1 MKRIITILFVFCM
14 SLIYAEKSYSQ
25 NKTRIDVT
33 EKLSIEIPA
42 EYIMR
47 ENKYCVLDAKNKN
60 NGNIILIK
68 TLAVKGYVDVLSGEV
83 CDFNPGYVKKS
94 MDTLCFNIS
103 DAKLI
108 KKEKEKFYRMDE
120 DYVKKYYELGND
132 KFITYTFYTNKY
144 PYCILFT
151 YNNENELKTI
161 DDIIES
167 IEMKMNFF
175 GELYYMF
182 LTSVF
187 MVLFLFGVGVL
198 IVTAI
203 QDSCNPIRNAVIFY
217 LVTFALSFILLPSY
231 GLLSKLIFPLI
242 LFEMC
247 KYFVE
252 KHAK

>member
-33 EKLSIEIPA
+33 EKLSIEIPDNYIRKECKSCLIDA
-42 EYIMR
+42 E
-47 ENKYCVLDAKNKN
+47 NKN

-68 TLAVKGYVDVLSGEV
+68 TLEV
-83 CDFNPGYVKKS
+83 SDFNPGYVRKS

-175 GELYYMF
+175 GEFYYMCM
-182 LTSVF
+182 TSTF
-187 MVLFLFGVGVL
+187 MVLFLFGVGVF

-247 KYFVE
+247 KVFVE

>member
-33 EKLSIEIPA
+33 DKLSIEIPDNYIRKECKSCLIDA
-42 EYIMR
+42 E
-47 ENKYCVLDAKNKN
+47 NKN

-68 TLAVKGYVDVLSGEV
+68 TLEV
-83 CDFNPGYVKKS
+83 SDFNPGYVKKPK
-94 MDTLCFNIS
+94 DTSCFNIS

-108 KKEKEKFYRMDE
+108 KKENEKFYRMDE

-132 KFITYTFYTNKY
+132 KFITYAFYTNKY

-175 GELYYMF
+175 GELVYVF
-182 LTSVF
+182 NTSIF
-187 MVLFLFGVGVL
+187 KVLFLFVVGVFTVL
-198 IVTAI
+198 KIK
-203 QDSCNPIRNAVIFY
+203 DSCNPIRNAVIFY
-217 LVTFALSFILLPSY
+217 LVTFALSFILVPSY

-242 LFEMC
+242 LLAVCEGHVV
-247 KYFVE
+247 KYY
-252 KHAK
+252 

>member
-1 MKRIITILFVFCM
+1 M

-33 EKLSIEIPA
+33 DKLSIEIPDNYIRKECKSCLIDA
-42 EYIMR
+42 E
-47 ENKYCVLDAKNKN
+47 NKN

-68 TLAVKGYVDVLSGEV
+68 TLAVKDHVDVLSGEV
-83 CDFNPGYVKKS
+83 SYFNPGYIRKS

-132 KFITYTFYTNKY
+132 KFITYTFYTNKN

-182 LTSVF
+182 MTSVF
-187 MVLFLFGVGVL
+187 MVLFLFGVGGF
-198 IVTAI
+198 IVVAI
-203 QDSCNPIRNAVIFY
+203 KDSCNPIRNAVIFY
-217 LVTFALSFILLPSY
+217 LVTFALSFILVPSY

-247 KYFVE
+247 KYSVE

>member
-33 EKLSIEIPA
+33 EKLSIEIPDNYIRKECKSCLIDA
-42 EYIMR
+42 E
-47 ENKYCVLDAKNKN
+47 NKN

-68 TLAVKGYVDVLSGEV
+68 TLEV
-83 CDFNPGYVKKS
+83 SDFNPGYVKKS

-120 DYVKKYYELGND
+120 DYVKKYYELGDD

-151 YNNENELKTI
+151 YSDDSDIKTI

-175 GELYYMF
+175 GKFVYMF
-182 LTSVF
+182 KTSGF
-187 MVLFLFGVGVL
+187 IFLFSLVVGGTTVL
-198 IVTAI
+198 VIK
-203 QDSCNPIRNAVIFY
+203 DSCNPIRNAVIFY
-217 LVTFALSFILLPSY
+217 LVTFALSFILVPSY

-242 LFEMC
+242 VYVVCGVYAEGAT
-247 KYFVE
+247 K
-252 KHAK
+252 K